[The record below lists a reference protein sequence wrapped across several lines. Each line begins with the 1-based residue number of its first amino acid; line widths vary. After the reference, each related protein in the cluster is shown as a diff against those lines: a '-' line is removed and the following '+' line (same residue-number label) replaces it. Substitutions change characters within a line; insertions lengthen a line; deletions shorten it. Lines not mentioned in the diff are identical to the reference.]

1 MRGFFVYFRAQLKRC
16 LCFWPKIL
24 VLTLISAIC
33 IASFA
38 YNTLQSK
45 AEEEEASALK
55 LKIGVCGDLR
65 DTYLDL
71 AVFALQNFDSSQYYA
86 EMVTMSE
93 EEAAEKLSR
102 GEISGYVIVPEG
114 YVEAVVAGEELQV
127 TYVMNESPAT
137 IVPMLMKEVIETIS
151 DYVVESETS
160 IYSYTK
166 ICRERGIPR
175 SEYRIDADNM
185 SLACL
190 ERILS
195 RTSVVKTE
203 VAEGDGVSFE
213 SYYICAFFILLLL
226 LWGMTWSPLFVK
238 KDGLLLKML
247 YFRGMS
253 APAQLAGE
261 LLAYFAA
268 SVFNLVIAAG

>member
-190 ERILS
+190 
-195 RTSVVKTE
+195 
-203 VAEGDGVSFE
+203 
-213 SYYICAFFILLLL
+213 
-226 LWGMTWSPLFVK
+226 
-238 KDGLLLKML
+238 
-247 YFRGMS
+247 
-253 APAQLAGE
+253 
-261 LLAYFAA
+261 
-268 SVFNLVIAAG
+268 